1 MASAAVTLISDTQ
14 LQVTY
19 TSSGANWDID
29 TDLAG
34 FAASGLRCKSIQFD
48 PSAASDIFIV
58 RNGGAAGA
66 ILMKVQCTDVKDQ
79 RVKYLGGDKGKTIF
93 PYIVL
98 AQQTFGTEANVV
110 ISFDLA

>member
-1 MASAAVTLISDTQ
+1 MAGTAVTKISGTQ

-19 TSSGANWDID
+19 TSLGANWNID
-29 TDLAG
+29 SDLTS
-34 FAASGLRCKSIQFD
+34 FKDSGIRVKSIQFD
-48 PSAASDIFIV
+48 PSAASDVLLV
-58 RNGGAAGA
+58 RNKAANGAV
-66 ILMKVQCTDVKDQ
+66 LMKVKCSGDTDQ

-98 AQQTFGTEANVV
+98 SEQSFTTPASVI